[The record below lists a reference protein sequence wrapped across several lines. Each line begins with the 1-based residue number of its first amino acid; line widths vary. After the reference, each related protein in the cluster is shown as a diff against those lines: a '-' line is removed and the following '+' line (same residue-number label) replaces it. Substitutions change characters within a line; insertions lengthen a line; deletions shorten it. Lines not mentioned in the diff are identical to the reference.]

1 MKSFRQIIVLFVAT
15 MLLFGAGY
23 PLVVMSIGQLI
34 PSSSGLPVVVNDR
47 LVGYENIGQPFSE
60 PRYFWGRPS
69 AVDYDASATG
79 GSNLGPTNP
88 DFLQTVATRLT
99 EFQQAHPGVTAE
111 EIPVE
116 LVTASGS
123 GLDPHISYPAAL
135 IQVNRVARARGADET
150 AVRELVDE
158 LTKSPLFG
166 LFGPS
171 ARINVLKLNVALD
184 ERL

>member
-1 MKSFRQIIVLFVAT
+1 MTV
-15 MLLFGAGY
+15 G
-23 PLVVMSIGQLI
+23 
-34 PSSSGLPVVVNDR
+34 DR
-47 LVGYENIGQPFSE
+47 LVGYENVGQPFSE
-60 PRYFWGRPS
+60 PQYFWGRPS

-88 DFLQTVATRLT
+88 KFLQTVATRLVD
-99 EFQQAHPGVTAE
+99 FRQAHPGVTAE

-135 IQVNRVARARGADET
+135 IQVDRVAQARGANAT
-150 AVRELVDE
+150 AIRTLVDE
-158 LTKSPLFG
+158 LTEAPLFG
-166 LFGPS
+166 LFGPA
-171 ARINVLKLNVALD
+171 ARVNVLKLNVALD